1 MGFDAKAHKPV
12 RHPGTLKQRTRKIF
26 YLHSSGDKSM
36 FKHLVP
42 VVAVALIA
50 GPAFAQSAAAPAPA
64 AAPAAAAAAMPA
76 EKAPAKSSTHHK
88 KHHHHHKAKAAAS
101 TAADTAPAK

>member
-1 MGFDAKAHKPV
+1 MGDQAPRHAKAAHS
-12 RHPGTLKQRTRKIF
+12 HKIF
-26 YLHSSGDKSM
+26 CRHSSGDKSM

-64 AAPAAAAAAMPA
+64 AAA
-76 EKAPAKSSTHHK
+76 EKGPAKSSTHHK
-88 KHHHHHKAKAAAS
+88 KHHHHNNTKAAAS

>member
-1 MGFDAKAHKPV
+1 MS
-12 RHPGTLKQRTRKIF
+12 RSGTQAPHT
-26 YLHSSGDKSM
+26 HSFSEIKSM

-42 VVAVALIA
+42 VVALALIA

-64 AAPAAAAAAMPA
+64 AAPAAAAAPA
-76 EKAPAKSSTHHK
+76 EKAAAKSSTHK
-88 KHHHHHKAKAAAS
+88 KHHHHHNKAKAADA

>member
-1 MGFDAKAHKPV
+1 MGGQAPRHAKAAHS
-12 RHPGTLKQRTRKIF
+12 HKIF
-26 YLHSSGDKSM
+26 CLHSSGDKSM

-50 GPAFAQSAAAPAPA
+50 GPAFAQSVGAQAPA
-64 AAPAAAAAAMPA
+64 AAPAAAAPA
-76 EKAPAKSSTHHK
+76 EKTPAKSSTHHK
-88 KHHHHHKAKAAAS
+88 KHHHHSNTKAPAS